1 MPAFQNSRLLLSA
14 GTLPHATFTERVEA
28 ARYAGYNAISL
39 FPAQYLRAIR
49 KERLGPEDMRDI
61 LAANGI
67 SVDEID
73 PLLDWFGPTPSPS
86 EELIFEI
93 ASQLGARSINAPS
106 AYAPDITLA
115 QLTDALRRLAQR
127 AQKKGLRIDLEFLPW
142 TLVPDL
148 QTALQVV
155 KDTGQENVG
164 VMLDCW
170 HFFRG
175 GDTIETAQN
184 LSPDQAKR
192 ITSLQVNDAPSVKQP
207 LNWRNR
213 LALVKAM
220 ITELIDGIRV
230 SGVSKFFKA
239 SSAMHATRPDAMEL
253 MQEAISA
260 RLLPG
265 RGEMPVAELLKML
278 EQVGCEP
285 TVGLEVFSLDLARL
299 PAEEIASRTIAAYN
313 MLCRS
318 GSPAAS

>member
-14 GTLPHATFTERVEA
+14 GTLPHASFTERVEA
-28 ARYAGYNAISL
+28 ARLAGYNAISL

-49 KERLGPEDMRDI
+49 KERLTPDAMRDI

-67 SVDEID
+67 CVDEID
-73 PLLDWFGPTPSPS
+73 PLLDWFGPSPSPS
-86 EELIFEI
+86 EDLIFEI
-93 ASQLGARSINAPS
+93 ADQLGARSINAPS
-106 AYAPDITLA
+106 AYAPDIKLS
-115 QLTDALRRLAQR
+115 QLTTALQRLARRGQE
-127 AQKKGLRIDLEFLPW
+127 KGLRIDLEFLPW

-155 KDTGQENVG
+155 KDTGQANVG

-175 GDTIETAQN
+175 GDSIDTLKF
-184 LSPDQAKR
+184 LSREDARR
-192 ITSLQVNDAPSVKQP
+192 ITSLQVNDAPSVKQT

-220 ITELIDGIRV
+220 ITEVIDGIRI
-230 SGVSKFFKA
+230 SGASKFFKA

-253 MQEAISA
+253 MQEAISG

-265 RGEMPVAELLKML
+265 EGDMPVAALLHAL
-278 EQVGCEP
+278 NQAGCEP

-299 PAEEIASRTIAAYN
+299 PAAEIARQCMATYAEISQT
-313 MLCRS
+313 
-318 GSPAAS
+318 